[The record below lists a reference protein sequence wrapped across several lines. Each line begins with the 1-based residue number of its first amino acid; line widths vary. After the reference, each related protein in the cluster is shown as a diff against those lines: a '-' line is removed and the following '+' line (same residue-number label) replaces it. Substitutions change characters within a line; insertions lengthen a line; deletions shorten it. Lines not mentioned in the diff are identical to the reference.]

1 MKCTHSFS
9 PFFEQ
14 EKEKKL
20 TDQLSGHILKNVSS
34 PTSGRIHLPPPTPKK
49 TQKSSPSSSP
59 VISTRHTSKRQT
71 SPNTRKQLSIN
82 TTPAQSSHTEVS
94 VNNPL
99 FQSPSKLNPGGGL
112 VEMEKGNNSAVVT
125 DTIKSA
131 DNDMDI
137 SKSKVSAGVS
147 GSGSSLVNVVG
158 GYLSAVKAYRASTT
172 KQL

>member
-1 MKCTHSFS
+1 
-9 PFFEQ
+9 
-14 EKEKKL
+14 
-20 TDQLSGHILKNVSS
+20 
-34 PTSGRIHLPPPTPKK
+34 
-49 TQKSSPSSSP
+49 
-59 VISTRHTSKRQT
+59 
-71 SPNTRKQLSIN
+71 
-82 TTPAQSSHTEVS
+82 VS

>member
-1 MKCTHSFS
+1 M
-9 PFFEQ
+9 
-14 EKEKKL
+14 
-20 TDQLSGHILKNVSS
+20 
-34 PTSGRIHLPPPTPKK
+34 
-49 TQKSSPSSSP
+49 
-59 VISTRHTSKRQT
+59 
-71 SPNTRKQLSIN
+71 
-82 TTPAQSSHTEVS
+82 S

-125 DTIKSA
+125 DTNKSV

>member
-1 MKCTHSFS
+1 
-9 PFFEQ
+9 
-14 EKEKKL
+14 
-20 TDQLSGHILKNVSS
+20 
-34 PTSGRIHLPPPTPKK
+34 
-49 TQKSSPSSSP
+49 
-59 VISTRHTSKRQT
+59 
-71 SPNTRKQLSIN
+71 
-82 TTPAQSSHTEVS
+82 VS

-125 DTIKSA
+125 DTIKSVHV

>member
-1 MKCTHSFS
+1 M
-9 PFFEQ
+9 
-14 EKEKKL
+14 
-20 TDQLSGHILKNVSS
+20 
-34 PTSGRIHLPPPTPKK
+34 
-49 TQKSSPSSSP
+49 
-59 VISTRHTSKRQT
+59 
-71 SPNTRKQLSIN
+71 
-82 TTPAQSSHTEVS
+82 S

-125 DTIKSA
+125 DTIKSV

-147 GSGSSLVNVVG
+147 SSGSSLVNVVG